1 MRCQWARFSAV
12 MLLRTVADIP
22 AEPILGESS
31 GPISRPGFSFY
42 YYPRIKCDDCG
53 GGIYEPDVDC
63 GFTEVEVH
71 LRSHSHDREVSQPF
85 PYFMSLDL
93 AGQLT

>member
-1 MRCQWARFSAV
+1 MRYPWARFSAV
-12 MLLRTVADIP
+12 MVLRKVTDIP
-22 AEPILGESS
+22 AEPMLGESS
-31 GPISRPGFSFY
+31 GPISPPGVSFY
-42 YYPRIKCDDCG
+42 YYPLIKCDHC

-63 GFTEVEVH
+63 GLTDFEVH